1 MSILRTEYPIE
12 KFKDKAIVI
21 TRDMYIE
28 EKFFSINEKYSPY
41 LSKVVISNG
50 LIRDRIKKVTE
61 EIINEIPK
69 NEEIVFLIM
78 LKGAIESSKIFLENF
93 QEIDNIKGLNLR
105 YTVEYIHTS
114 SYQNDK
120 STGELNIKSGYSI
133 FNNLKGKNIII
144 IEDIYDSGLSLNKF
158 IEMLKRF
165 EIKSVKTFVLIQKM
179 NIEHLKYNYFP
190 EYIGFLIP
198 MDFIIG
204 FGCDYNEYFRDL
216 EHLCVI
222 NNQGIQHFK
231 I

>member
-1 MSILRTEYPIE
+1 MSNVIEYPLE
-12 KFKDKAIVI
+12 QFRDKAII
-21 TRDMYIE
+21 IDRNMYID
-28 EKFFSINEKYSPY
+28 EKFFNINEKYAPY
-41 LSKVVISNG
+41 LSKVIISNG
-50 LIRDRIKKVTE
+50 QIKDRISKIAHDVIKK
-61 EIINEIPK
+61 IQR

-78 LKGAIESSKIFLENF
+78 LKGAIESSKVFLENF

-105 YTVEYIHTS
+105 YTVEYIQTS

-120 STGELNIKSGYSI
+120 STGELNIKSGDNI

-198 MDFIIG
+198 MDFVIG